1 MPVTN
6 TTPVDFERLNYRA
19 ESASVIIRLMM
30 ACNDIVLANQ
40 GLAKS
45 KEEYVGIR
53 NHIQRGVGMY
63 FVRLQCGHLN
73 EALKLIEEIKNDPDL
88 FNSVKCCRQI
98 AQEAFSKLEKCLEGG
113 SDCDQFRTYVRLVR
127 NKIGFHY
134 DKAFVD
140 AALSSRAN
148 RPESRKST
156 ITRGDHINLW
166 RCTAADD
173 IVDTIACREIWNIP
187 LDADVRA
194 EANRCAEFGSDLC
207 KAFVE
212 FCSEFIWQYI
222 RQ

>member
-1 MPVTN
+1 MPVTT

-30 ACNDIVLANQ
+30 ACNDIALANQ

-53 NHIQRGVGMY
+53 NHIQRGAGMY
-63 FVRLQCGHLN
+63 FFRLQCGHLT
-73 EALKLIEEIKNDPDL
+73 EALKLIRKIKNDPNL
-88 FNSVKCCRQI
+88 FNSVKRCRQF
-98 AQEAFSKLEKCLEGG
+98 AQDAFGKLEKCLEGG
-113 SDCDQFRTYVRLVR
+113 SDYAQFKTDVIRVRD
-127 NKIGFHY
+127 KIGFHY

-140 AALSSRAN
+140 RALSSRAG
-148 RPESRKST
+148 RPGSRKST
-156 ITRGDHINLW
+156 ITRGDHMSLC
-166 RCTAADD
+166 RFEAADD
-173 IVDTIACREIWNIP
+173 IVDTIACREIWDIP

-194 EANRCAEFGSDLC
+194 EANRCAKFGSDLC

-212 FCSEFIWQYI
+212 FCGEFIWRYI